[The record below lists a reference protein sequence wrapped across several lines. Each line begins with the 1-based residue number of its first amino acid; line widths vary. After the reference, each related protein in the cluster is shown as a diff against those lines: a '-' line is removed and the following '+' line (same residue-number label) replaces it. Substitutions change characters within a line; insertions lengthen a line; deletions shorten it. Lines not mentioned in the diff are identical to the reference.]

1 MNILLAP
8 FQYDFMIQAILVGAL
23 VGAVCSIL
31 SCFLVL
37 KGWSLMGDAVSHAV
51 LPGIVGAYILGIPL
65 AVGAFF
71 SGVLC
76 AAATG
81 FIKENTRVKEDTA
94 MGIVFT
100 GLFALGLVM
109 FTKVQTD
116 LHLNHILFGSLL
128 GISTEDII
136 QTSIVGGI
144 TLVVILLMRK
154 DLLLFCFDPGHA
166 RSIGLNTKMLY
177 YVLLSLLAAT
187 IVASL
192 QAVGIILVIAMLI
205 TPGCIAYLL
214 SSRFNYMLMISA
226 ACAIFSCL
234 TGTYISYFINGSTAG
249 CIVLVQAFL
258 FTLALFFAPQQGIVA
273 QRSRISKK
281 R

>member
-1 MNILLAP
+1 MNTLLAP
-8 FQYDFMIQAILVGAL
+8 FQYDFMVQALWVGAL

-65 AVGAFF
+65 AAGAFV
-71 SGVLC
+71 SGVFC

-81 FIKENTRVKEDTA
+81 FIKDNTRVKEDTA

-116 LHLNHILFGSLL
+116 VHLNHVLFGSLL

-136 QTSIVGGI
+136 QTSIVASI
-144 TLVVILLMRK
+144 TLVIILLMRK

-166 RSIGLNTKMLY
+166 RSIGLNTKILY
-177 YVLLSLLAAT
+177 YALLSLLAAT

-192 QAVGIILVIAMLI
+192 QAVGIVLVIAMLI

-214 SSRFNYMLMISA
+214 SNRFNHMLMISA
-226 ACAIFSCL
+226 GSAIFSCL
-234 TGTYISYFINGSTAG
+234 AGIYISYFINGSTAG
-249 CIVLVQAFL
+249 CIVLVQASL
-258 FTLALFFAPQQGIVA
+258 FTLAMFFAPQHGILA
-273 QRSRISKK
+273 RK
-281 R
+281 